1 MRCKKCNAIISSQ
14 TLNCPYCGQY
24 NSQRKQ
30 KDEDFGNQET
40 VNTLNVVNMKKNYF
54 SCFVGVL
61 TVFCILCIGSIVI
74 YSHFINGY
82 KGTIEKQVKPI
93 EVYREESY
101 ITLEQV
107 LELSKKGQGLSWSD
121 FDNFVC
127 EEERYNKFTGEQSRI
142 YRSHLNY
149 TFSILISGQRGS
161 RPKKILLMPK
171 VGGYNNNVDLRNTEE
186 VKKFIEKNKSGLIWK

>member
-1 MRCKKCNAIISSQ
+1 MRCKKCNAVISSQ

-30 KDEDFGNQET
+30 KNEDFENQET

-82 KGTIEKQVKPI
+82 TGTIEKQVKPI
-93 EVYREESY
+93 EVYREESH

-107 LELSKKGQGLSWSD
+107 LELSKKGENLSWED
-121 FDNFVC
+121 FEQFSYYDTGKSGYQLLHYKIDETFELLVSGMWTNKPDGVELTLIADNTVKLDI
-127 EEERYNKFTGEQSRI
+127 RKLNTGEEDIQ
-142 YRSHLNY
+142 
-149 TFSILISGQRGS
+149 TFINKYS
-161 RPKKILLMPK
+161 
-171 VGGYNNNVDLRNTEE
+171 
-186 VKKFIEKNKSGLIWK
+186 KN